1 MAGWKTKFLNLAGR
15 TTLAKAVL
23 NSIHTHVMQLHKLPS
38 TVTNRID
45 KIQRNFIWGTT
56 NVKRKLH
63 LISWDVVTEEKEAGG
78 LGLQKSK
85 TKNDIDISPN
95 CLHCGLPES
104 AKHISLVRKYWEHF
118 GILVSIHASNDPHWL
133 VSIKNIK
140 LTLQHNLK
148 WKLVFPFSILAPTEP
163 QP

>member
-15 TTLAKAVL
+15 TTPAKAVL
-23 NSIHTHVMQLHKLPS
+23 NSIPTHVMQLHKLPS

-56 NVKRKLH
+56 DVKRKLH
-63 LISWDVVTEEKEAGG
+63 LIISWDVVTEDKEAGG

-95 CLHCGLPES
+95 CLHCGYLNQPS
-104 AKHISLVRKYWEHF
+104 TSLW
-118 GILVSIHASNDPHWL
+118 
-133 VSIKNIK
+133 
-140 LTLQHNLK
+140 
-148 WKLVFPFSILAPTEP
+148 
-163 QP
+163 